1 MKITPMEIKQ
11 SSFKVRMR
19 GYDKEEVDTFL
30 GFLSEEFEVTIKENS
45 SLKERL
51 SSVDDQLSELK
62 KKEHALSSTLLT
74 AHDLVEEIKQASQKE
89 AQLIIK
95 EAELRGEEI
104 IGAARKEMEF
114 LRSEIDGIKR
124 ERIVFLEKAK
134 AIVNTFNKIINI
146 EETDHEEIEK
156 R

>member
-30 GFLSEEFEVTIKENS
+30 GFLSDEFEVIIKENS

-51 SSVDDQLSELK
+51 SSIDDQLSELK

-104 IGAARKEMEF
+104 IGAARKEMAC
-114 LRSEIDGIKR
+114 LRSEIEGIKR

-134 AIVNTFNKIINI
+134 AIVNTFSKIINI
-146 EETDHEEIEK
+146 EEIDHEEIVK
-156 R
+156 Q

>member
-30 GFLSEEFEVTIKENS
+30 GFLSDEFEVIIKENS

-74 AHDLVEEIKQASQKE
+74 AHDLVEEIKQAS
-89 AQLIIK
+89 
-95 EAELRGEEI
+95 
-104 IGAARKEMEF
+104 
-114 LRSEIDGIKR
+114 
-124 ERIVFLEKAK
+124 
-134 AIVNTFNKIINI
+134 
-146 EETDHEEIEK
+146 
-156 R
+156 

>member
-30 GFLSEEFEVTIKENS
+30 GFLSEEFEVIIKENS

-104 IGAARKEMEF
+104 IAATRKEMAF
-114 LRSEIDGIKR
+114 LRSEIEGIKR

-146 EETDHEEIEK
+146 EEIDHEEIIK
-156 R
+156 Q

>member
-30 GFLSEEFEVTIKENS
+30 GFLSDEFEVIIKENS

-104 IGAARKEMEF
+104 IAATRKEMAF
-114 LRSEIDGIKR
+114 LRSEIEGIKR
-124 ERIVFLEKAK
+124 ERIIFLEKAK

-146 EETDHEEIEK
+146 EEIDHEEIIK
-156 R
+156 

>member
-30 GFLSEEFEVTIKENS
+30 GFLSDEFEVIIKENS

-104 IGAARKEMEF
+104 IAATRKEMAF
-114 LRSEIDGIKR
+114 LRSEIEGIKR
-124 ERIVFLEKAK
+124 ERIIFLEKAK

-146 EETDHEEIEK
+146 EEIDHEEIIK
-156 R
+156 Q

>member
-30 GFLSEEFEVTIKENS
+30 GFLSEEFEVIIKENS

-51 SSVDDQLSELK
+51 SSLDDQFSELK

-104 IGAARKEMEF
+104 IVVARKEMAS
-114 LRSEIDGIKR
+114 LRSEIEGIKR
-124 ERIVFLEKAK
+124 EKIVFLEKAK
-134 AIVNTFNKIINI
+134 AIVNTFSKIINI
-146 EETDHEEIEK
+146 EELDHEEIVK
-156 R
+156 Q

>member
-30 GFLSEEFEVTIKENS
+30 GFLSDEFEVIIKENS

-104 IGAARKEMEF
+104 IAATRKEMAF
-114 LRSEIDGIKR
+114 LRSEIEGIKR

-146 EETDHEEIEK
+146 EEIDHEEIIK
-156 R
+156 

>member
-1 MKITPMEIKQ
+1 
-11 SSFKVRMR
+11 
-19 GYDKEEVDTFL
+19 
-30 GFLSEEFEVTIKENS
+30 
-45 SLKERL
+45 
-51 SSVDDQLSELK
+51 
-62 KKEHALSSTLLT
+62 SSTLLT

-104 IGAARKEMEF
+104 IAATRKEMAF
-114 LRSEIDGIKR
+114 LRSEIEGIKR

-146 EETDHEEIEK
+146 EEIDHEEIIK
-156 R
+156 Q